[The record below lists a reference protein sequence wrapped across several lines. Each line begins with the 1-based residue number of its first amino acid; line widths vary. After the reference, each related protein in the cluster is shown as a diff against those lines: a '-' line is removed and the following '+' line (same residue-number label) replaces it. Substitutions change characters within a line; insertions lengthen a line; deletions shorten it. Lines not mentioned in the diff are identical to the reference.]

1 MIRHLKTL
9 GPGLLVTAAFV
20 GPGTVTTATSA
31 GASYG
36 FALLWAIGFSVIAT
50 IVFQEMAARLGL
62 VAKMDL
68 GQALRE
74 SIPNPLARAL
84 MAALVVGAIAAGN
97 AAYEMGN
104 IAGAAMALET
114 ITGVSSRAWSVCIG
128 ASAAAILLVG
138 TYCRFERI
146 LVAMVILMSLTFLA
160 TAIVFRP
167 DVSEVLSGLCR
178 PTMPAGS
185 LTTVIALIGTTVVP
199 YNLFLHAGA
208 VRAKWAGVD
217 DTSSAL
223 RAVRWDTALAVGL
236 GGAMTGA
243 IVVTSASVFAPG
255 TEITNIGQMV
265 EQLRPLL
272 GVAAAPVFAIGLT
285 AAGLTSA
292 ITAPLAAAYATA
304 GVLGWRGGL
313 ASMRF
318 RLVWFAIIVIGTGCA
333 VLGTKPVSAILFAQA
348 ANGILLPI
356 VAVFLI
362 FAVNRRAIMGRHV
375 NGTVANVLGVASVL
389 LISGLAGW
397 KLFWMLRGIL

>member
-20 GPGTVTTATSA
+20 GPGTVTTATRA

-36 FALLWAIGFSVIAT
+36 FALLWAIGFSVVAT

-62 VAKMDL
+62 VAKMEL

-74 SIPNPLARAL
+74 SVPNPAARMM
-84 MAALVVGAIAAGN
+84 MAALVIGAIAIGN

-104 IAGAAMALET
+104 IAGASMGLET
-114 ITGVSSRAWSVCIG
+114 ITGVSGRVWSVG
-128 ASAAAILLVG
+128 VGGGAAAILFVG
-138 TYCRFERI
+138 TYRRFERI
-146 LVAMVILMSLTFLA
+146 LVAMVILMSLAFIA
-160 TAIVFRP
+160 TAIVVRP
-167 DVSEVLSGLCR
+167 DVSAIVSGLLR
-178 PTMPAGS
+178 PTIPDGS

-208 VRAKWAGVD
+208 VRAKWADID
-217 DTSSAL
+217 DTRSAL

-236 GGAMTGA
+236 GGAMTCA
-243 IVVTSASVFAPG
+243 IMTTSATVFAPG
-255 TEITNIGQMV
+255 TEIAEPAQMV

-272 GVAAAPVFAIGLT
+272 GSAAAPVFAIGLA

-304 GVLGWRGGL
+304 GVLGWREG
-313 ASMRF
+313 ASSRRF
-318 RLVWFAIIVIGTGCA
+318 RAVWCAVILVGTGFA
-333 VLGTKPVSAILFAQA
+333 VAGMKPVKAIVFAQA

-362 FAVNRRAIMGRHV
+362 FVVNRRAIMGRYV
-375 NGTVANVLGVASVL
+375 NGPLANALGVASVL
-389 LISGLAGW
+389 LILSLVGW
-397 KLFWMLRGIL
+397 KLRGFL